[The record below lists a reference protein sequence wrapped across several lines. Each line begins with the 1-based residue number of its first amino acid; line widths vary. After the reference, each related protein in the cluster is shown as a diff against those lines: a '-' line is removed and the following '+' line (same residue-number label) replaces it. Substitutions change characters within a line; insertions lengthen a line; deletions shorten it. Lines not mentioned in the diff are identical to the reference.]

1 MDFIGIGGVILIHLV
16 FRLILRIILT
26 ATLVA
31 GGVFETTTV
40 ELMRLTDTLNPRDIL
55 ATHQGLEP

>member
-31 GGVFETTTV
+31 GEGFEPLEKAYETSRSP
-40 ELMRLTDTLNPRDIL
+40 ESPRYYL

>member
-1 MDFIGIGGVILIHLV
+1 ML
-16 FRLILRIILT
+16 
-26 ATLVA
+26 LVA